1 MSEAEYF
8 DTGAVDTADWDHYG
22 LGVPRYTHFTS
33 PIRRYADC
41 IVHRQLM
48 TAIAAT
54 SAGAPVRYVNVNT
67 RGTAVLQAG
76 LVCELVGG
84 VSAMPPPCW
93 AGLRLAVVGDCWA
106 YRHAGALCRSA
117 NPPTSALSSVAQHI
131 NEKNRASKIA
141 QRESLQ
147 LFQTL
152 YFSTD
157 VGRQQVI
164 EAIVVDIKDN
174 GFIAYSPR

>member
-48 TAIAAT
+48 AAIAAA
-54 SAGAPVRYVNVNT
+54 SACAPARYVNVNT
-67 RGTAVLQAG
+67 RGTAVLHAG

-84 VSAMPPPCW
+84 VSCMPPPCW
-93 AGLRLAVVGDCWA
+93 AGLRVAVVGDCWGSVQERKPSHQCA
-106 YRHAGALCRSA
+106 LFRCAAHKREKSRVKNCTARVVAAVPNALFLHGRGQTAG
-117 NPPTSALSSVAQHI
+117 
-131 NEKNRASKIA
+131 
-141 QRESLQ
+141 
-147 LFQTL
+147 
-152 YFSTD
+152 D
-157 VGRQQVI
+157 
-164 EAIVVDIKDN
+164 
-174 GFIAYSPR
+174 